1 MKVYLIG
8 KTSVDLFPV
17 QGDSRHHM
25 PGKAEGSAFEKRHVV
40 FGEPQRN
47 RPWEGEVLIEF
58 AGRLCYE
65 SFDMPNPDTA
75 TRSGYLSNILAQ
87 GHESVL
93 EHVSVTFYVEGVSRN
108 LSHELIRHRHLSFSE
123 LSQRY
128 VNMEE
133 ANVIVPPLYRE
144 YLNKN
149 IRPLSESASN
159 GLELYKKNV
168 DFMKREGVTGKRSK
182 EAARFSLPS
191 SVETKFVVSGN
202 LRAWR
207 DVLKK
212 RDSEF
217 ADAEMQLF
225 AEEIKRQ
232 LTAEYPDVFGDLGA
246 EGDSGAPA

>member
-1 MKVYLIG
+1 MKVYMIG
-8 KTSVDLFPV
+8 KTEVDLFPF

-25 PGKAEGSAFEKRHVV
+25 PGKAEGSAFQERVKEDNLHGNG
-40 FGEPQRN
+40 FQTGQE
-47 RPWEGEVLIEF
+47 LIEF

-65 SFDMPNPDTA
+65 SFDLPSEKTKTNEA
-75 TRSGYLSNILAQ
+75 YVQNVIGL

-133 ANVIVPPLYRE
+133 ADLVVPPLWRE
-144 YLNKN
+144 V
-149 IRPLSESASN
+149 SEA
-159 GLELYKKNV
+159 Y
-168 DFMKREGVTGKRSK
+168 EGVWSQPLHPDVVATYQHNLAVAEQDPSVTKKQAR
-182 EAARFSLPS
+182 EAARATIPGG
-191 SVETKFVVSGN
+191 VETKFVVSGN

-212 RDSEF
+212 RWSKY

-225 AEEIKRQ
+225 ASNLVKLLDR
-232 LTAEYPDVFGDLGA
+232 EYPDVFKDITYG
-246 EGDSGAPA
+246 E